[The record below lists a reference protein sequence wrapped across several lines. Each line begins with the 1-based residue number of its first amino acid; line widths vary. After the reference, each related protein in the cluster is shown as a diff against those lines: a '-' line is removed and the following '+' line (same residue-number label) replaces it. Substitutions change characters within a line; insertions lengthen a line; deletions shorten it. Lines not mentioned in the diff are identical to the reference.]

1 MARALIE
8 RPSVTPQDA
17 GCQQLVA
24 DRLEPAG
31 FRAEHMRFGDVD
43 NLWLRRNREG
53 PLFVF
58 LGHTDVVPATPAG
71 SWLFDPFT
79 PTEHDG
85 FLYGR
90 GAADMKSSIAAFV
103 TAAEE
108 FVQDYPRH
116 RGSIAIL
123 LTSDEEGP
131 ARDGTTRVIDTLSG
145 RGDRIDYCL
154 VGEPTSH
161 TLLGDTIKIGRR
173 GSLHGRLK
181 VVGIQ
186 GHVAYPHLARNPV
199 HQFAPALAEMTGATW
214 DHGNAQFPP
223 TSLQVTEVTAGGLAE
238 NMIPGDLSVAFN
250 FRFSTASTPQSL
262 IQQVEELLDRHEME
276 HTLDWR
282 LSGIPFLTCGG
293 ELIDAVSGSIRHELG
308 ISTEPST
315 TGGTSDG
322 RFVAPTG
329 AQVVE
334 LGPLNTTIHK
344 VNECVALNAPDRLR
358 KVYYR
363 VLVSIL
369 TNSSSQMSTND
380 DRVETEGSL

>member
-1 MARALIE
+1 MARALME
-8 RPSVTPQDA
+8 RPSVTPEDA

-24 DRLEPAG
+24 DRLSHSG
-31 FRAEHMRFGDVD
+31 FRAEHLRFGDVD
-43 NLWLRRNREG
+43 NLWLRRNLER

-58 LGHTDVVPATPAG
+58 LGHTDVVPAGP
-71 SWLFDPFT
+71 SDQWRFDPFT

-85 FLYGR
+85 YLFGR

-108 FVQDYPRH
+108 FTGDYPQH
-116 RGSIAIL
+116 RGSIALL

-131 ARDGTTRVIDTLSG
+131 ARDGTTRVIEKLTG
-145 RGDRIDYCL
+145 RGERIDYCL

-161 TLLGDTIKIGRR
+161 TRLGDTIKIGRR
-173 GSLHGRLK
+173 GSLLGRLR
-181 VVGIQ
+181 VTGIQ

-199 HQFAPALAEMTGATW
+199 HQIVPALAEMTGSTW
-214 DHGNAQFPP
+214 DQGNAKFPP
-223 TSLQVTEVTAGGLAE
+223 TSLQITEVIAGSGAE
-238 NMIPGDLSVAFN
+238 NVIPGDLSVAFN
-250 FRFSTASTPQSL
+250 FRNSTESMAETL
-262 IQQVEELLDRHEME
+262 IQRVEEILDRHEVE
-276 HTLDWR
+276 YELDWR
-282 LSGIPFLTCGG
+282 VSGIPFLTRDGD
-293 ELIDAVSGSIRHELG
+293 LIDAVSESIRQELG
-308 ISTEPST
+308 IITEPST

-334 LGPLNTTIHK
+334 LGPVNTTIHK
-344 VNECVALNAPDRLR
+344 VNECVALDAPDRLR

-369 TNSSSQMSTND
+369 TNRSSQ
-380 DRVETEGSL
+380 